1 MVATSQP
8 ITLTH
13 QDNELCVAIQF
24 TRSPPRF
31 SGILF
36 TSVAEIDAPV
46 LCADIAVLLAKDA
59 IEPVPPAEIGRVST
73 ALTLHCTEKRWW
85 DETNPRPARSKC

>member
-1 MVATSQP
+1 MVATSQT
-8 ITLTH
+8 IVLAH
-13 QDNELCVAIQF
+13 QDNELCYAIQL

-46 LCADIAVLLAKDA
+46 LRVDIAVLLAKDA
-59 IEPVPPAEIGRVST
+59 IEPVPPAEIRKGFYSPHTSLYQKKMVG
-73 ALTLHCTEKRWW
+73 
-85 DETNPRPARSKC
+85 